1 MKEFRITA
9 KVDIRLII
17 MDDELALHEVLDE
30 MEYEFTAS
38 PDHTQRVSII
48 HTDMWDYDAKE
59 VTKNKEY

>member
-1 MKEFRITA
+1 
-9 KVDIRLII
+9 